1 MIRREG
7 ERMYVAGP
15 VTLQNVTG
23 LLREGID
30 HVRDGVC
37 VVDLSEVSG
46 LDSSLLAALL
56 AWIREAR
63 DRNSSP
69 RRVKPSTWPEDAGA
83 TLRRRRA
90 AAGSKP
96 ALTGY
101 TACTARPWL
110 YDSRDRNQ

>member
-63 DRNSSP
+63 DRNHPLAVSNLP
-69 RRVKPSTWPEDAGA
+69 RGLK
-83 TLRRRRA
+83 TLA
-90 AAGSKP
+90 Q
-96 ALTGY
+96 
-101 TACTARPWL
+101 L
-110 YDSRDRNQ
+110 YGVEELLPVANRH